1 MTAFINRATFFRQ
14 FAGGIFALGLLAGCA
29 APMDDPTYPDLRFN
43 TQPPIRL
50 NVGAINVTQSYIS
63 SANDPYVDQLFP
75 QPPVKAARQWATD
88 RLQAAGTDGS
98 LSYDVVNASVTDTK
112 LPRST
117 GLNSLT
123 TIDQTDRFD
132 LSITVK
138 VSAISGDSL
147 HRGSAQVTVTR
158 SQTINEKTTES
169 ERNTVWYNMTQDAM
183 AELDAKLSAQ
193 ISDNLAWFRQTSN

>member
-1 MTAFINRATFFRQ
+1 MTFFFSHATLIRRI
-14 FAGGIFALGLLAGCA
+14 AGSVVALGLLAGCA
-29 APMDDPTYPDLRFN
+29 APMDDPTYPELHFN
-43 TQPPIRL
+43 TRAPIRL
-50 NVGAINVTQSYIS
+50 NVAAINVTQSYVMGT
-63 SANDPYVDQLFP
+63 ADPYVDHLFP
-75 QPPVKAARQWATD
+75 QPPVKAALQWATD

-117 GLNSLT
+117 GLSSLT

-132 LSITVK
+132 LAITVK

-169 ERNTVWYNMTQDAM
+169 ERNTVWYNMTKDAM

-193 ISDNLAWFRQTSN
+193 INDNLAWFQQTTN